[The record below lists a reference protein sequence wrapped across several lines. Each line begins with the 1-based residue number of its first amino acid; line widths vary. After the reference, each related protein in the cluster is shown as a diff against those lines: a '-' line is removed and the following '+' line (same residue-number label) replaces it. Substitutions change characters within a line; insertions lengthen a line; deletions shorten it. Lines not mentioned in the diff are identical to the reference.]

1 MWNPDWWNQMLDVLR
16 ATRARCGI
24 SSYHD
29 RTFSLS
35 VKIVGRTS
43 PFPELIMSN
52 MGARVARLFRNFN
65 LENRVHREIGKA
77 KPEAAPRHQTHID
90 PVQSTQV
97 TEISDAIHK
106 RNDPLLGFLKSVYV
120 ESKDP
125 TEAPKEVTEE
135 KEERRPLIFSLPGD
149 PYGIVEIINVPK
161 GKLSIIEA
169 LQALNNHKNAPQ
181 TWTLDK
187 VALEYSLDLKDTKAL
202 LEHFIPFEVKI
213 IPPKTEDAKKIKD
226 I

>member
-1 MWNPDWWNQMLDVLR
+1 
-16 ATRARCGI
+16 
-24 SSYHD
+24 
-29 RTFSLS
+29 
-35 VKIVGRTS
+35 
-43 PFPELIMSN
+43 

-90 PVQSTQV
+90 PVQI

-106 RNDPLLGFLKSVYV
+106 KNDPLLGFLKSVYV

-125 TEAPKEVTEE
+125 TEVT
-135 KEERRPLIFSLPGD
+135 RPLSILPGD
-149 PYGIVEIINVPK
+149 PYGIVEIIDVPK

>member
-1 MWNPDWWNQMLDVLR
+1 MWNPEWWNQMLDVLR
-16 ATRARCGI
+16 ATRVRCAI

-35 VKIVGRTS
+35 IKIVGRTS
-43 PFPELIMSN
+43 PFPGLIMSN

-149 PYGIVEIINVPK
+149 PYGIVEIIDVPK

-213 IPPKTEDAKKIKD
+213 IPPKMEDAKKIKD